1 MLLGNRFAGSSHDG
15 GYPCYLRIERRT
27 LWRCRFGAGSH
38 TDTPFCLCAKIQID
52 TPECSGKS
60 PPRGEAGNPVGGVK
74 DGYRKRPSRSTP
86 QCARRK
92 ARPKRSGKATKG
104 GVKLMLP
111 IFSLAPAWGSG
122 LAPRQ
127 RALERADDCTA
138 KHRVCASRGVEIM
151 TCSRPLIRTRPAV
164 AGLRPVCD
172 QRHRILFSPV
182 PADCSVV

>member
-1 MLLGNRFAGSSHDG
+1 MLRYELTGVRRPRMAACDWRKQSSKRKVLHIGNLQTAI
-15 GYPCYLRIERRT
+15 LRNRVKAR
-27 LWRCRFGAGSH
+27 
-38 TDTPFCLCAKIQID
+38 
-52 TPECSGKS
+52 
-60 PPRGEAGNPVGGVK
+60 PVGRENPEGGG
-74 DGYRKRPSRSTP
+74 DEGRNGKRPSRSTP

-92 ARPKRSGKATKG
+92 ALQKQEPETAGKATKG
-104 GVKLMLP
+104 GDKLLP
-111 IFSLAPAWGSG
+111 IFSPAPAWGG
-122 LAPRQ
+122 GFAPRQ